1 MERVKRETIAFFMMP
16 LWILLYST
24 LRDFKCRRVR
34 YDGISSKK
42 EALTLPAKDLY
53 HDAVKSALIKDGW
66 QITADPYR
74 ITYKDVDL
82 YADLAAERPI
92 AATREDEKIVVEIKS
107 FVGRSLMNDLH
118 GAVGQYVIYRDL
130 IRQTE
135 PEYRLYL
142 AIDDITYEN
151 FFRREGIDF
160 LRRASQI
167 PLIVVDIE
175 KEEIVQWIS

>member
-1 MERVKRETIAFFMMP
+1 MERGGKRSHFYDAIADFALFDFGGFLSSTRFVMMR
-16 LWILLYST
+16 LVVEEDS
-24 LRDFKCRRVR
+24 
-34 YDGISSKK
+34 
-42 EALTLPAKDLY
+42 TLPAKDLY
-53 HDAVKSALIKDGW
+53 HDAVKSALLKDGW

-74 ITYKDVDL
+74 IRYKDIDL

-92 AATREDEKIVVEIKS
+92 AATREGEKIVVEVKS
-107 FVGRSLMNDLH
+107 FVGRSPMNDLH

-130 IRQTE
+130 IRETE

-151 FFRREGIDF
+151 FFQRDGIDF

-175 KEEIVQWIS
+175 KEEIVQWIRS